1 MRTNIEYFNESI
13 IKKESTF
20 DKNYFIDEVIITD
33 AENELLKNNRR
44 LQKTIHDYAD
54 KRAEYHKLRRR
65 MPEDEKEEFIKQI
78 IALLSKENMNL
89 TNFAQSFA
97 VFDASFSL
105 FDSMKKNEKI
115 TFIDFILDQYVETR
129 LKLYEEIGDGYL
141 QILYDSH
148 AHKRMGACG
157 ARKTAGQLNA
167 EGYIRVN
174 HIELNSNEY
183 FLPDSV
189 KKEKFKE
196 FLVVNNIDCPWSKGK
211 QSKMPDAVFRHKG
224 TYYIVEHKHLKE
236 SGGGQDKQMTEL
248 VDLIK
253 YTQDKVVYISYLD
266 GPYFNELEMPTVNTK
281 TYKIKQD
288 IIENLTQN
296 PNNYF
301 VNTSGFNSLIKDIM
315 RS

>member
-1 MRTNIEYFNESI
+1 MKTNIEYFNESI
-13 IKKESTF
+13 IKREATF
-20 DKNYFIDEVIITD
+20 DKHYFIDEVIITD
-33 AENELLKNNRR
+33 AENELLKNNRQ
-44 LQKTIHDYAD
+44 LQKTIHEYAD
-54 KRAEYHKLRRR
+54 KRTEYHNKKKR
-65 MPEDEKEEFIKQI
+65 MPDDEKEDYIKQI
-78 IALLSKENMNL
+78 IALLSKDNMNL

-105 FDSMKKNEKI
+105 FDNMKKNEKI

-129 LKLYEEIGDGYL
+129 LKLYEKIGDGYL

-167 EGYIRVN
+167 VGYTKSS
-174 HIELNSNEY
+174 HIDINSNEY
-183 FLPDSV
+183 FLPDTV

-196 FLVVNNIDCPWSKGK
+196 FLNVNNIDCPWSKGK

-253 YTQDKVVYISYLD
+253 YSQENVVYISYLD
-266 GPYFNELEMPTVNTK
+266 GPYFNELEMPNVDTK
-281 TYKIKQD
+281 TFKIKQD
-288 IIENLTQN
+288 IIENLTTN

-301 VNTSGFNSLIKDIM
+301 VNTSGFDSLIKDIM